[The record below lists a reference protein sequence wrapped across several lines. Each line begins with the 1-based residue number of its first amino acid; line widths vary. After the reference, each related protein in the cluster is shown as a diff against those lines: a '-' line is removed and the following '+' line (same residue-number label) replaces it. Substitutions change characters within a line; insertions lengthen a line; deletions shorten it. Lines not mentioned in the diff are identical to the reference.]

1 MALQDDT
8 LPIAP
13 AHSRDDLLA
22 QLRQAIRNGALR
34 PGARLPNERLVAERS
49 GLSRSTVRVVFGLLE
64 QEGQIVRHVGRGT
77 YVRDGVPPV
86 ALSSGEFLPT
96 PAELME
102 FRLTCEPPLVELV
115 VLKST
120 DAQLEQLVL
129 GRRGGAPGSAPG
141 ATPRMP
147 TGGSTRRSSSS
158 PATSSISSSAGA
170 SAPRATA
177 AAGCASR
184 RAVSRSRNGRSIS
197 KSTRRSWPRCRR
209 GTPTPRGRH
218 CGAISAASGPMPRW
232 WRGKFSPSR
241 VVRGGWAEPRES

>member
-1 MALQDDT
+1 MTLQDDT

-22 QLRQAIRNGALR
+22 QLRQAILNGALR

-86 ALSSGEFLPT
+86 PPPSGEFLPT

-120 DAQLEQLVL
+120 DAQLEQLSSIAEA
-129 GRRGGAPGSAPG
+129 GRRVASWRDAEDADRGFHEAIFAL
-141 ATPRMP
+141 
-147 TGGSTRRSSSS
+147 TGNKLYIELGQRL
-158 PATSSISSSAGA
+158 
-170 SAPRATA
+170 
-177 AAGCASR
+177 
-184 RAVSRSRNGRSIS
+184 
-197 KSTRRSWPRCRR
+197 
-209 GTPTPRGRH
+209 
-218 CGAISAASGPMPRW
+218 SAARDS
-232 WRGKFSPSR
+232 RGWLRLKEGSFSLEKWAVYQQEHEAIVAALQAR
-241 VVRGGWAEPRES
+241 HADAAKQALRRHLGGVRANAQMVAWEI

>member
-120 DAQLEQLVL
+120 DAQLEQLSSVAEAGRRVRSWRDAEDADRRFHEAIFELTGNKLYVEL
-129 GRRGGAPGSAPG
+129 GRRL
-141 ATPRMP
+141 
-147 TGGSTRRSSSS
+147 
-158 PATSSISSSAGA
+158 
-170 SAPRATA
+170 
-177 AAGCASR
+177 
-184 RAVSRSRNGRSIS
+184 
-197 KSTRRSWPRCRR
+197 
-209 GTPTPRGRH
+209 
-218 CGAISAASGPMPRW
+218 SAARDS
-232 WRGKFSPSR
+232 RGWLRLKEGSFSLEKWAVYQQEHETIVAALQAR
-241 VVRGGWAEPRES
+241 HADAARQALRRHLGGVRANAQMVAWEI